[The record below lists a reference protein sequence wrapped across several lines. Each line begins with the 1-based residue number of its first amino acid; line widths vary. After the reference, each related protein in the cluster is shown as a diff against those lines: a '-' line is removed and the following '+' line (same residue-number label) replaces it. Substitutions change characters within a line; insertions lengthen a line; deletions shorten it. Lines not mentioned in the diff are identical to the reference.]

1 MFSIKILFR
10 FALLFLFLGLNS
22 CKREKIDPS
31 KITMRPKIFL
41 EGAAPI
47 PLFDEYDIQNVQ
59 IGTVQ
64 NMFSDNENDRVFAVW
79 LGLDRRASFYLQKE
93 TSGNLGRRLQ
103 LVINGQIRGIHPIET
118 TLTNGVLPFIL
129 PAKMTENEARFLY
142 EQLSQSILF
151 IRAEM
156 ESKK

>member
-31 KITMRPKIFL
+31 KITMRPKIYL
-41 EGAAPI
+41 QGASPI
-47 PLFDEYDIQNVQ
+47 PLFDEYDIQSVQ

-64 NMFSDNENDRVFAVW
+64 NILSDDPSERVFAIW
-79 LGLDRRASFYLQKE
+79 LSLDRRASFYWHKE

-103 LVINGQIRGIHPIET
+103 LVINGQTLGIHPIERT
-118 TLTNGVLPFIL
+118 IANGVLPFIL
-129 PAKMTENEARFLY
+129 PTKMNENEARFLY

>member
-31 KITMRPKIFL
+31 KITMRPKIYL
-41 EGAAPI
+41 QGASPI
-47 PLFDEYDIQNVQ
+47 PLFDEYDIQSVQ

-64 NMFSDNENDRVFAVW
+64 NILSDDPSERVFAIW
-79 LGLDRRASFYLQKE
+79 LSLDRRASFYLQKE

-103 LVINGQIRGIHPIET
+103 LVINGQTLGIHPIERT
-118 TLTNGVLPFIL
+118 IANGVLPFIL
-129 PAKMTENEARFLY
+129 PTKMNDNEARFLY

>member
-1 MFSIKILFR
+1 
-10 FALLFLFLGLNS
+10 
-22 CKREKIDPS
+22 
-31 KITMRPKIFL
+31 MRPKIYL
-41 EGAAPI
+41 QGASPI
-47 PLFDEYDIQNVQ
+47 PLFDEYDIQSVQ

-64 NMFSDNENDRVFAVW
+64 NILSDDPNERVFAVW
-79 LGLDRRASFYLQKE
+79 LSLDRRASFYLQKE

-103 LVINGQIRGIHPIET
+103 LVINGQTLGIHPIERT
-118 TLTNGVLPFIL
+118 IANGVLPFIL
-129 PAKMTENEARFLY
+129 PAKMNENEARFLY

>member
-31 KITMRPKIFL
+31 KITMRPKIYL
-41 EGAAPI
+41 QGASPI
-47 PLFDEYDIQNVQ
+47 PLFDEYDIQSVQ

-64 NMFSDNENDRVFAVW
+64 NILSDDPSERVFAIW
-79 LGLDRRASFYLQKE
+79 LSLDRRASFYLQKE

-103 LVINGQIRGIHPIET
+103 LVINGQTLGIHPIERT
-118 TLTNGVLPFIL
+118 IANGVLPFIL
-129 PAKMTENEARFLY
+129 PTKMNENEARFLY